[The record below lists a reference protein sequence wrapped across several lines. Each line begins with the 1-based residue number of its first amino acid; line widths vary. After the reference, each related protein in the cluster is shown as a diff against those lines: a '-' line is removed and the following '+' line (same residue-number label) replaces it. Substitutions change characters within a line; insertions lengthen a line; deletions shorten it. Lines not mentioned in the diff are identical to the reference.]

1 MKRLGFLILLIAAT
15 LAGAMAAARFST
27 IPPTRV
33 AEGEKFTVT
42 FRLDDGEGSDLRVSQ
57 INGCTLVFGPTTS
70 TSRSYQVIN
79 GKAQSSS
86 RTEYH
91 YTYRADKSG
100 TFTIPEASILV
111 DGKRLTTRPVKFS
124 VQNRTQAD
132 RPANQRPVDI
142 YDVDTQSSDRPVAS
156 NDVFI
161 RIILSRTKVYEQ
173 EAIECVIKLYT
184 KYSITQFMPTKQP
197 SFDGF
202 LIQEVDIRP
211 ELNVQEGYNG
221 QNYLTAILKKCIIF
235 PQKAGRLTI
244 NSGNYDLNVVQY
256 ENISLGGMMNI
267 SQPRERSIKVSS
279 NSASV
284 DVMPLPDPKPA
295 NFTGAVGEFSISS
308 QLVGNSFRTNDP
320 ATLIYTITGQG
331 NIKYI
336 KEPVIDF
343 PSEFEQY
350 TPQSTFDTSV
360 HGQAVAGNVKIEYTF
375 VPQAVGDFTIGSDKF
390 VYFDPGQRRYVTLT
404 TPAYNIKVAKGTAAA
419 ASRDQENISAKNTD
433 ILHIRPVNGLSENH
447 SLVVRQPWYWLMYA
461 LCIAGVVAVLW
472 LYRRQIRRNA
482 DVRGQRLAKAG
493 KVARQRL
500 AKART
505 LLNAPDSGAFYE
517 EILRALNGYI
527 GDKFGLSASQLSR
540 DNIDA
545 AITAAGADETVMT
558 SFNNILERCE
568 MARYTPDSSSLT
580 ADVYTQVSDLINAL
594 EALKP
599 VRK

>member
-1 MKRLGFLILLIAAT
+1 MKRLELLIFIIIGTIASTVAAP
-15 LAGAMAAARFST
+15 RFST

-33 AEGEKFTVT
+33 AEGEKFIVT
-42 FRLDDGEGSDLRVSQ
+42 FRLDDAEGSDLKVSQ
-57 INGCTLVFGPTTS
+57 INGCTFVYGPTS
-70 TSRSYQVIN
+70 SSSRSYQVIN
-79 GKAQSSS
+79 GQAQSSS
-86 RTEYH
+86 RIEYH
-91 YTYRADKSG
+91 YTYRADKAG

-111 DGKRLTTRPVKFS
+111 DGKRLTTRPVKFT
-124 VQNRTQAD
+124 VQSRAQAD

-142 YDVDTQSSDRPVAS
+142 YDVDTQSADRPVAS

-184 KYSITQFMPTKQP
+184 KYTISQFMPTKQP

-202 LIQEVDIRP
+202 LIEEVNLRP

-221 QNYLTAILKKCIIF
+221 QTYMTAILKKCIIF
-235 PQKAGRLTI
+235 PQKPGRLTI

-256 ENISLGGMMNI
+256 QNVSLGGMMNI

-284 DVMPLPDPKPA
+284 DVMPLPTPKPA
-295 NFTGAVGEFSISS
+295 GFTGAVGRFNINS

-350 TPQSTFDTSV
+350 TPQATFDTDV
-360 HGQAVAGNVKIEYTF
+360 HGQTVAGTVKIEYTF
-375 VPQAVGDFTIGSDKF
+375 VPQAVGDFRIGSDQF
-390 VYFDPGQRRYVTLT
+390 VYFDPSEHKYVTLT
-404 TPAYNIKVAKGTAAA
+404 TPSYNIKVAKGASAAV
-419 ASRDQENISAKNTD
+419 SRDQEKIAAKNTD
-433 ILHIRPVNGLSENH
+433 ILHIRPTGSLQSGH
-447 SLVVRQPWYWLMYA
+447 SLLVDSVWYWLLYA
-461 LCIAGVVAVLW
+461 LCIGGVAGVLLV
-472 LYRRQIRRNA
+472 YRRQLRLNA
-482 DVRGQRLAKAG
+482 DVKGRRLAKAG

-500 AKART
+500 AKARA
-505 LLNAPDSGAFYE
+505 LIQSNDSGAFYD

-527 GDKFGLSASQLSR
+527 GDKFSLSGSQLSR
-540 DNIDA
+540 DNINA
-545 AITAAGADETVMT
+545 AIAGAGGDEALIQHLGD
-558 SFNNILERCE
+558 ILDSCE
-568 MARYTPDSSSLT
+568 MARYTPDSSSQT
-580 ADVYTQVSDLINAL
+580 ADVYARVTDLINSL
-594 EALKP
+594 EALKTS
-599 VRK
+599 RK